1 MPNKYV
7 LYAMDEMHL
16 QAYID
21 HKNDL
26 AALLASGSYSAS
38 DIERVSAQIQE
49 IRSADRE
56 LYTVDENGTAH
67 ISVAGPLEPKPDPC
81 AILFDIEMTTYSDI
95 IEATRKAD
103 ADPSVQKIIF
113 HFSTPGGN
121 VVGLFHTADT
131 IRSAKKET
139 IGIAHSLSASAGYAL
154 MSQCKIVQAENN
166 SAEIGSIGVAS
177 EIIDFSEMDKGRG
190 IKRYVLTSSNAP
202 DKRPDISTDEGRA
215 KIISRLTQME
225 SVFIDYVSA
234 GRNVTR
240 EKVLSDFGRGGVLIA
255 KDALQVGMIDAI
267 ISDITA
273 APKATDKKRNA
284 TAIELK
290 SDQSTTRSETTR
302 SEKTGNATASTI
314 HEKETANMA
323 DITMSKE
330 QLDEF
335 ANDIATKTAKAT
347 TDSVTAQFQA
357 KEVARAE
364 NEKRLA
370 GFKPLYEKYPNQKT
384 MIDAEAAKEDAY
396 ATAAFAITL
405 ADAEAAR
412 LAALKEQED
421 ASDDKADPT
430 KPKGGQKPD
439 TSGDDFLASMGVRAE
454 NLKKE

>member
-1 MPNKYV
+1 
-7 LYAMDEMHL
+7 MDEMHL

-21 HKNDL
+21 HKNDI
-26 AALLASGSYSAS
+26 ASLLASGAYSAA

-49 IRSADRE
+49 MRAADRE
-56 LYTVDENGTAH
+56 LYTVDESGTAH

-95 IEATRKAD
+95 IEATRKAE
-103 ADPSVQKIIF
+103 ADDMVKKITY

-154 MSQCKIVQAENN
+154 MSQCKIVYAENN

-177 EIIDFSEMDKGRG
+177 EIIDFSEADKGRG

-202 DKRPDISTDEGRA
+202 DKRPDIATDEGRA

-225 SVFIDYVSA
+225 SVFIDYVVS
-234 GRNVTR
+234 GRHVTR

-255 KDALQVGMIDAI
+255 KDALQAGMIDAI

-273 APKATDKKRNA
+273 APQATDKRNA
-284 TAIELK
+284 TAQVNLV
-290 SDQSTTRSETTR
+290 SEPTR
-302 SEKTGNATASTI
+302 SEKTGNATASNQL
-314 HEKETANMA
+314 KESSMEITQEALDKLAADTAA
-323 DITMSKE
+323 
-330 QLDEF
+330 
-335 ANDIATKTAKAT
+335 KTAA
-347 TDSVTAQFQA
+347 SVRAEMSAEFQA
-357 KEVARAE
+357 KETARAE
-364 NEKRLA
+364 NDKRVA
-370 GFKPLYEKYPNQKT
+370 GFKPLYEKYPNQKAL
-384 MIDAEAAKEDAY
+384 IDAESAKPDAY
-396 ATAAFAITL
+396 ATASFAITL
-405 ADAEAAR
+405 ADAETAR
-412 LAALKEQED
+412 LAALGEQT
-421 ASDDKADPT
+421 AAATAAATAT
-430 KPKGGQKPD
+430 KPAGGQKPD